1 MRGCGSTGP
10 RVDTQRMTPSIS
22 EALPQL
28 ATDEASSTRSA
39 TPVFQS
45 ELEQED
51 VTHSFSV
58 LESAFNAMT
67 DALLI
72 VGSDGHIFGYNTAFA
87 AMWGI
92 PDDVMALRSDGS
104 ALAIAMSK
112 LKDPDAF
119 AARVAHLYASPE
131 LSSFDTLELRDGRV
145 IERNSVPQRIGQ
157 KIVGR
162 VWMFRDATDQ
172 HHMETA
178 LRASEARFRSVFD
191 HAAVGIALVDSDGRI
206 AATNSALQQFLGYTG
221 DELANRKLYHL
232 VPDDDIDGVASALSA
247 IADRA
252 IPDLTVEQRYV
263 RSNGDIAWAALTMSR
278 ASDSTTR
285 ESVGIIA
292 MVQDISTRKSLEARL
307 THQASHDPLTNLA
320 NRTLFR
326 QRAEV
331 ALQRARNR
339 DQVVVMF
346 LDVDNFKTVN
356 DTAGHS
362 AGDQLLV
369 VAAERLLNATRGSDT
384 VARFGGD
391 EFAILLENVR
401 DDDEARIVAERITRT
416 MRQPIHI
423 GDDTVTTGV
432 SIGIARL
439 HAEDE
444 GADELIRNADVA
456 MYTAKGAGKGRYHFF
471 EPAMHTAVV
480 DRVELEAD
488 LRRAIA
494 APATSFVLHY
504 QSLVKLE
511 TSAVVGVEALIR
523 WNHPRRGELPPA
535 DFITVAEETGL
546 IVPLG
551 RWVLREACRQAC
563 SWWRDL
569 PEDNT
574 MSMAV
579 NISGRQLQDAAFV
592 ADVAEAL
599 ADSGLPPSRLVL
611 EITETVIMHRTE
623 VMVARLMELKQLG
636 VHLAI
641 DDFGTG
647 YSSLSYLQQFPIDII
662 KIDKAF
668 IEGMNRDPAGAAL
681 TRTII
686 GLGWTLGL
694 STVAEGVE
702 HVSQRETLAE
712 LGCVVAQ
719 GFLFARPVAAA
730 GVSDLVSKPVRTDS
744 A

>member
-1 MRGCGSTGP
+1 MEGQDDAMR
-10 RVDTQRMTPSIS
+10 
-22 EALPQL
+22 
-28 ATDEASSTRSA
+28 
-39 TPVFQS
+39 
-45 ELEQED
+45 
-51 VTHSFSV
+51 SFSL
-58 LESAFNAMT
+58 LESAL
-67 DALLI
+67 DAIHDAILI
-72 VGSDGHIFGYNTAFA
+72 VRSDGHIFGFNAAFA
-87 AMWGI
+87 KMWNI
-92 PDDVMALRSDGS
+92 PREVMELRSDER
-104 ALAIAMSK
+104 ALAVAKSQ

-119 AARVAHLYASPE
+119 ARRVNELYATPE
-131 LSSFDTLELRDGRV
+131 MASTDTVELLDGR
-145 IERNSVPQRIGQ
+145 ILERNSVPQRLAD

-162 VWMFRDATDQ
+162 LWTFRDITDRSRMQ
-172 HHMETA
+172 SA
-178 LRASEARFRSVFD
+178 VRASDARFRSVFD
-191 HAAVGIALVDSDGRI
+191 HSAVGIALIEPDGRI
-206 AATNSALQQFLGYTG
+206 TATNPALQQFLGYNG
-221 DELANRKLYHL
+221 DELLNRRLYHL
-232 VPDDDIDGVASALSA
+232 VPDEDADGVAAALAALS
-247 IADRA
+247 DRA
-252 IPDLTVEQRYV
+252 IPDLTVEQRYLRRDGEV
-263 RSNGDIAWAALTMSR
+263 AWAALTMSR
-278 ASDSTTR
+278 AQDSFSG
-285 ESVGIIA
+285 ESLGIIA

-346 LDVDNFKTVN
+346 LDIDNFKTVN
-356 DTAGHS
+356 DSAGHS

-369 VAAERLLNATRGSDT
+369 VAASRLLNATRGSDT

-401 DDDEARIVAERITRT
+401 DDDEARIVADRITRT
-416 MRQPIHI
+416 MRQPIHV
-423 GDDTVTTGV
+423 GEESVTTGV

-439 HAEDE
+439 HKEGD

-456 MYTAKGAGKGRYHFF
+456 MYTAKGAGKGRYQFF

-480 DRVELEAD
+480 DRVELETD
-488 LRRAIA
+488 LRRAVSS
-494 APATSFVLHY
+494 PARSFVLHY
-504 QSLVKLE
+504 QSLV
-511 TSAVVGVEALIR
+511 TIATGAVVGVEALVR
-523 WNHPRRGELPPA
+523 WNHSRRGELQPS

-546 IVPLG
+546 IIPIG
-551 RWVLREACRQAC
+551 RWVLREACHQAFA
-563 SWWRDL
+563 WWKDL
-569 PEDNT
+569 PDENR

-579 NISGRQLQDAAFV
+579 NVSGRQLQDASFV

-623 VMVARLMELKQLG
+623 AMMSRLTELKDLG

-668 IEGMNRDPAGAAL
+668 IDGMDRDPAGAAL

-686 GLGWTLGL
+686 GLGDTLGL
-694 STVAEGVE
+694 STIAEGVE
-702 HVSQRETLAE
+702 HASQRETLAA

-719 GFLFARPVAAA
+719 GFLFAKPVAAA
-730 GVSDLVSKPVRTDS
+730 GVSEMVSRPAPRDKH
-744 A
+744 

>member
-1 MRGCGSTGP
+1 MAKDSAAASRKAGSANTS
-10 RVDTQRMTPSIS
+10 VPSFGYVRDIDD
-22 EALPQL
+22 P
-28 ATDEASSTRSA
+28 ASGLSM
-39 TPVFQS
+39 
-45 ELEQED
+45 
-51 VTHSFSV
+51 
-58 LESAFNAMT
+58 LESALDATT
-67 DALLI
+67 DAILISGADGRLFGFNGRFATMWNLPTETLALKSDERLLDI
-72 VGSDGHIFGYNTAFA
+72 AKRQLRDPEAFVRQIEELYN
-87 AMWGI
+87 
-92 PDDVMALRSDGS
+92 
-104 ALAIAMSK
+104 
-112 LKDPDAF
+112 
-119 AARVAHLYASPE
+119 SPE
-131 LSSFDTLELRDGRV
+131 AESTDTLELLDGRV
-145 IERNSVPQRIGQ
+145 LERHTVPQRVAGTV
-157 KIVGR
+157 VGR
-162 VWMFRDATDQ
+162 VWMFRDISNQMRIAS
-172 HHMETA
+172 E
-178 LRASEARFRSVFD
+178 LRTSEARFRAVFD
-191 HAAVGIALVDSDGRI
+191 HSAVGIALLQPDGRI
-206 AATNSALQQFLGYTG
+206 AMTNRALQEFLGYSSA
-221 DELANRKLYHL
+221 EMESRRLYQL
-232 VPDDDIDGVASALSA
+232 VPDEDADALAGAISA
-247 IADRA
+247 IAAGA
-252 IPDLTVEQRYV
+252 IPDLTVEQRYTRRDGEV
-263 RSNGDIAWAALTMSR
+263 AWAALTMSR
-278 ASDSTTR
+278 AQDSISG
-285 ESVGIIA
+285 ESLGIIA
-292 MVQDISTRKSLEARL
+292 MVQDIGTRKSLEARL

-326 QRAEV
+326 QRVEV

-346 LDVDNFKTVN
+346 LDIDNFKAVN
-356 DTAGHS
+356 DSAGHS

-369 VAAERLLNATRGSDT
+369 VAASRLLNATRGSDT

-401 DDDEARIVAERITRT
+401 DDDEARIVADRITRA
-416 MRQPIHI
+416 MRQSIHV
-423 GDDTVTTGV
+423 GEESVSSGV

-439 HAEDE
+439 HNEGD

-456 MYTAKGAGKGRYHFF
+456 MYTAKGAGKGRYQFF

-480 DRVELEAD
+480 DRVELETE

-494 APATSFVLHY
+494 APATAFVLHY
-504 QSLVKLE
+504 QSLVQIE
-511 TSAVVGVEALIR
+511 TSAVVGVEALVR
-523 WNHPRRGELPPA
+523 WNHSRRGELQPS

-551 RWVLREACRQAC
+551 RWVLREACRQAFA
-563 SWWRDL
+563 WWKDL
-569 PEDNT
+569 PDENR

-623 VMVARLMELKQLG
+623 AMVRRLTELKELG

-686 GLGWTLGL
+686 GLGDTLGL

-702 HVSQRETLAE
+702 HASQRETLAE

-719 GFLFARPVAAA
+719 GFLFARPVAAS
-730 GVSDLVSKPVRTDS
+730 GVSEMVSKPTPRDTH
-744 A
+744 